1 MGPEGLEAVSD
12 GASVGSC
19 LCIAEIVSRVLTG
32 VLVARIVGKMY
43 RTPLM
48 FTADGRYTG
57 WRLIEIDERIGM
69 EKNSR

>member
-1 MGPEGLEAVSD
+1 MGLEGLEAGSD

-19 LCIAEIVSRVLTG
+19 LCIAEIVSRVLRG

-48 FTADGRYTG
+48 FRYTG
-57 WRLIEIDERIGM
+57 WRLIECSRSIYWM
-69 EKNSR
+69 EAD